1 MVDIARGMGMKT
13 IAEFVEAEETV
24 AMLREKGVDYSQ
36 GYYHGAPRPVATEF
50 ARIGGA
56 PMSGPGRPGS
66 GGEHDLQ
73 ERYGTVK
80 RANAFYDNQVLDY
93 LTPEMRE
100 FILRMKMA
108 FIATSDAHGE
118 CDNSFRA
125 GPPGFMRVLDE
136 KTVMWPEY
144 KGNGVM
150 ASMGNIMENPYVG
163 HPDGRLLRD
172 RRRPARQR
180 HGDDRRERTRS
191 RPSAGSST
199 GSRSRPPFAESPSVK
214 KTPER
219 WVVVAIEEAYVH
231 CSKHIPML
239 HYLDGEEPEAEV
251 GRRAGDVFKAKN
263 GERAWLQPA
272 ACEVEPEST
281 PSPRVAEAPPEIGTV
296 RFAQPLPAAAP
307 HAASR
312 SGNVA
317 PQQRGRQACRS
328 PVALEL
334 RSLPS

>member
-1 MVDIARGMGMKT
+1 
-13 IAEFVEAEETV
+13 
-24 AMLREKGVDYSQ
+24 
-36 GYYHGAPRPVATEF
+36 
-50 ARIGGA
+50 
-56 PMSGPGRPGS
+56 MSGPGRPGS
-66 GGEHDLQ
+66 GGEHELQ
-73 ERYGTVK
+73 ERYGNVK

-108 FIATSDAHGE
+108 FIATADQHGE

-125 GPPGFMRVLDE
+125 GPPGFIRVLDE

-163 HPDGRLLRD
+163 ILMVDFFETAVGLHINGHAKIVENQAVEAFGGIFDRL
-172 RRRPARQR
+172 AFA
-180 HGDDRRERTRS
+180 T
-191 RPSAGSST
+191 
-199 GSRSRPPFAESPSVK
+199 PFAESPEMK

-239 HYLDGEEPEAEV
+239 RYLDGEESKEAEV

-263 GERAWLQPA
+263 GERAWLQPPV
-272 ACEVEPEST
+272 CEPEFDAE
-281 PSPRVAEAPPEIGTV
+281 PAVAEAPPEIGTV
-296 RFAQPLPAAAP
+296 RFAQPPP
-307 HAASR
+307 RRHT
-312 SGNVA
+312 
-317 PQQRGRQACRS
+317 PQPIRK
-328 PVALEL
+328 
-334 RSLPS
+334 